1 MNEKAPEE
9 ADRGSAL
16 RRHEKLDVPRSGE
29 VSPRVHSWQEAQIAD
44 GHMSCGGA
52 IGVKRRTGPAAALVT
67 AAGAVA
73 SSCPPGGIVGSP
85 ERVETNARRSE
96 GPWWMRPR

>member
-29 VSPRVHSWQEAQIAD
+29 VSPRVHSWQEAQNAD
-44 GHMSCGGA
+44 VHMSCGGA

-73 SSCPPGGIVGSP
+73 SSCPPVGIVGSP
-85 ERVETNARRSE
+85 EKPDLVKAYARRSE
-96 GPWWMRPR
+96 GP